1 MGKSGH
7 TISKH
12 GFQEMESNLWKMS
25 KYQATIEVTI
35 QSNKNTNTYTCKQEY
50 EKQGEKEVA
59 TQEILQPENL
69 KGFQIIRRGEQLEVR
84 NTTFNLSKIYEKYD
98 EMLKND
104 LWLDDFL
111 ADYQE
116 SPNKEKLEE
125 ENAIVFQIQKED
137 RPYQIKKK
145 LYVSKETGKPQKLVI
160 EDKNQKNRVYIL
172 YKEIEI
178 KTEEK

>member
-1 MGKSGH
+1 M
-7 TISKH
+7 SKY
-12 GFQEMESNLWKMS
+12 GIQEIESNLWKVRS
-25 KYQATIEVTI
+25 YQATIEITV

-50 EKQGEKEVA
+50 EKQGDKEVA
-59 TQEILQPENL
+59 SQEIIEPENL

-84 NTTFNLSKIYEKYD
+84 NTTLNLSKIYEKYD
-98 EMLKND
+98 EILKND

-111 ADYQE
+111 LDYQE
-116 SPNKEKLEE
+116 SQNKEKIEE
-125 ENAIVFQIQKED
+125 ENFIVFQIQKENS
-137 RPYQIKKK
+137 PYQMKKK